1 MKLADI
7 FNQPKL
13 YSLLQGALKT
23 RRYEDNLSNLIGE
36 SSNLRVLDFGCG
48 PGDLYPRFK
57 NCFYLGIDPLQNC
70 IDRALSRYGQN
81 IDSRTFQVGDHLTL
95 NHLPD
100 GSFDLVIAIGV
111 LHHISDEASANLIGE
126 VKRLLNPR
134 TGRFVTLDPVRH
146 PGESKLSGLLVSQ
159 DRGRFVRT
167 PKHYESL
174 LSGDLTI
181 SQAKIVKS
189 LIRIPYDQFATVSY

>member
-7 FNQPKL
+7 FDQPKL

-57 NCFYLGIDPLQNC
+57 NCFYLGLDPLQTC

-81 IDSRTFQVGDHLTL
+81 IDSRTFQVGNHLTL

-111 LHHISDEASANLIGE
+111 LHHISDEASANLIGQ
-126 VKRLLNPR
+126 VKRLLSPR
-134 TGRFVTLDPVRH
+134 SGRFVTLDPVRH

-174 LSGDLTI
+174 ISRDLTI
-181 SQAKIVKS
+181 SQAKVVKS
-189 LIRIPYDQFATVSY
+189 LIRIPYDQFATVSH